1 MDAEAPAPRPLR
13 DAGARTTTGWTTPT
27 PQLKQR
33 RRRVRTAF
41 RTVGR
46 CARYNVGRTQV
57 LQEQKRRVR
66 HVSAPRNTDGTM
78 SPRALRFPGAL
89 FSCWSPLD
97 DDRPNARPYS
107 TRCPSERPPF
117 SPPST
122 DFSSPGRTKGARMR
136 GGRRASCPRVKLHL
150 TCVSGVSPALSC
162 HLSWQFSDPA
172 TGRHSENFQG
182 SYMRFPEATPRC
194 PRLPRENLPENRRQ
208 VTCWRF

>member
-78 SPRALRFPGAL
+78 SPRALRFPGAC
-89 FSCWSPLD
+89 SHAGVPLTMTD
-97 DDRPNARPYS
+97 PTRAPTALAAPPNARPS
-107 TRCPSERPPF
+107 VPRALTSAVL
-117 SPPST
+117 
-122 DFSSPGRTKGARMR
+122 D
-136 GGRRASCPRVKLHL
+136 GRRGHGCAAGEEPAARARSCISRASLASHLLCPV
-150 TCVSGVSPALSC
+150 TCPGSSATPQPAGTLRIS
-162 HLSWQFSDPA
+162 
-172 TGRHSENFQG
+172 R
-182 SYMRFPEATPRC
+182 EATCDFRKPLQGVRVCQEKTYPR
-194 PRLPRENLPENRRQ
+194 
-208 VTCWRF
+208 TGDK